1 MSVMGNSSLLFSFSH
16 LQLVIFR
23 KKLGMSENSRLF
35 VKISSKKQN
44 ISDITGRI
52 LQLSQSN
59 CKRQFLHFFKLNVD
73 HSVQAGKFKRNLAS
87 YCFAAVA
94 IMILFGLVALPC
106 SAFFCFASLF
116 CSTSHELRLT
126 VKIKVSNLEHH
137 QNWKVYQNSIFA
149 MID

>member
-1 MSVMGNSSLLFSFSH
+1 MQFYLEYYSLARVIANGNFFVFLSW
-16 LQLVIFR
+16 
-23 KKLGMSENSRLF
+23 RLTTQ
-35 VKISSKKQN
+35 K
-44 ISDITGRI
+44 
-52 LQLSQSN
+52 
-59 CKRQFLHFFKLNVD
+59 
-73 HSVQAGKFKRNLAS
+73 AGKFKRNLAS

-149 MID
+149 MIDWFILYQTTIFFWQIASKLLIFKMWSCFFQP

>member
-1 MSVMGNSSLLFSFSH
+1 MFVHFDTPDYCIIMCKCIEREYIALHISQSKNT
-16 LQLVIFR
+16 VIY
-23 KKLGMSENSRLF
+23 
-35 VKISSKKQN
+35 
-44 ISDITGRI
+44 RI

-59 CKRQFLHFFKLNVD
+59 CKRQCLRFSKLNVD

>member
-1 MSVMGNSSLLFSFSH
+1 MGEMQFYLEYYSLAR
-16 LQLVIFR
+16 VIGNGNF
-23 KKLGMSENSRLF
+23 F
-35 VKISSKKQN
+35 VF
-44 ISDITGRI
+44 
-52 LQLSQSN
+52 LSWTLTTQ
-59 CKRQFLHFFKLNVD
+59 R
-73 HSVQAGKFKRNLAS
+73 AGKFKRNLAS

-149 MID
+149 MIDWFILYQTTIFFWQIASKLLIFKMWSCFFQP